1 VRLFTSQSF
10 SGFTFTLFLYSRSLV
25 SAGVHVQLNFFA
37 MSPQGS
43 PTPSATSTD
52 TKHDVLTNH
61 VVDIPTSSAQSQ
73 SAYDRR
79 LLLKLDFRIIPILYC
94 LLVIMLIDRA
104 NIGNVRIEGILE
116 DLQMKGND
124 YNVAILVY
132 TVPFMLFELP
142 SSLALRSFRPAV
154 WISAI
159 MFGWGE

>member
-1 VRLFTSQSF
+1 MSF
-10 SGFTFTLFLYSRSLV
+10 
-25 SAGVHVQLNFFA
+25 
-37 MSPQGS
+37 QGS
-43 PTPSATSTD
+43 PSPSAASSD
-52 TKHDVLTNH
+52 IKNDVLTTSH
-61 VVDIPTSSAQSQ
+61 VVEIADPSARSQ

-116 DLQMKGND
+116 DLHMKGND

-154 WISAI
+154 WVALI
-159 MFGWGE
+159 MFGWGK

>member
-1 VRLFTSQSF
+1 MSF
-10 SGFTFTLFLYSRSLV
+10 
-25 SAGVHVQLNFFA
+25 
-37 MSPQGS
+37 QGS
-43 PTPSATSTD
+43 PPPSTASSYLKDGVLTSHVVEITDSAT
-52 TKHDVLTNH
+52 
-61 VVDIPTSSAQSQ
+61 QSR
-73 SAYDRR
+73 SAYERR

-116 DLQMKGND
+116 DLKMKGND

-154 WISAI
+154 WISLI